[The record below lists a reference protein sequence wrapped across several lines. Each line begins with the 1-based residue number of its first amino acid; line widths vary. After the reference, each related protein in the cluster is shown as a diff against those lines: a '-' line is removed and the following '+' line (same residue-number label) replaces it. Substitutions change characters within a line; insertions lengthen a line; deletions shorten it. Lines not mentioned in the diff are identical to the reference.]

1 MTIRTFLLASVVL
14 CLFASLAM
22 AQAPAAKPATTQPR
36 TKFPRP
42 DVKYEY
48 GPDSKRKEGVPRGKV
63 IEFPFTAS
71 KVYPDTK
78 RMCAVYVPAQ
88 YDGSKPAALMVFQ
101 DGVRHYATDEHEYR
115 VPIVFDNLIHAT
127 EMPVTIGLF
136 INPGHLG
143 ELPTSREAKN
153 RSVEYDTLGPAYAKF
168 LIDEMIPHIKKAYD
182 LNITDDPAGRAI
194 CGQSSGGICAF
205 TVAWERP

>member
-1 MTIRTFLLASVVL
+1 MTSRAFLTIGMILVS
-14 CLFASLAM
+14 FAAFAE
-22 AQAPAAKPATTQPR
+22 AQTSPATTQAR
-36 TKFPRP
+36 TRFPRP

-63 IEFPFTAS
+63 IEFPFTDS
-71 KVYPDTK
+71 KVFPGTK
-78 RMCAVYVPAQ
+78 RMCAVYTPAQ
-88 YDGSKPAALMVFQ
+88 YDGSEPAALMVFQ
-101 DGVRHYATDEHEYR
+101 DGVRHYATDEHEYK
-115 VPIVFDNLIHAT
+115 VPIVFDNLIHGK